1 MKIEFISLELR
12 SLRRKKSSNEMS
24 PVMIDCVETADK
36 QRKGSLRFVFLA
48 NVLQALLSVFVLRTV
63 QVSRAKL

>member
-1 MKIEFISLELR
+1 
-12 SLRRKKSSNEMS
+12 MS

-48 NVLQALLSVFVLRTV
+48 KVLQALLSVFVLRTV
-63 QVSRAKL
+63 QVSRAKLWELFWGI